1 MNFIKIINVLCHT
14 LMDQTI
20 LKSPDGKGSVKQYL
34 LLRKSLDAAPLSTV
48 TISTSTASTIRREYL
63 LTGL

>member
-1 MNFIKIINVLCHT
+1 
-14 LMDQTI
+14 MDQTI